1 MKGDKISPIAM
12 SEIKQA
18 RYRVGKES
26 FFKKEEAEH
35 KARTLGFRNRKTF
48 GHYFVKVGK
57 KWMKKN
63 TPTILNSYFEE
74 RVLPNIVRKL
84 EDRHPGINRAD
95 IITKFSLGN
104 IEYSKFTR
112 EVGYS
117 RSEVNW
123 LRNRILEYRATD
135 ASRLFD
141 GEKYELIPGRGLQ
154 KATP

>member
-1 MKGDKISPIAM
+1 M
-12 SEIKQA
+12 SEINAA

-26 FFKKEEAEH
+26 FFKKEEAEK
-35 KARTLGFRNRKTF
+35 KARTRGFLNRKTF

-57 KWMKKN
+57 KWKKKN
-63 TPTILNSYFEE
+63 TATVLNSYFEE

-84 EDRHPGINRAD
+84 EERHPDIDRAD
-95 IITKFSLGN
+95 ILTKFSLGN
-104 IEYSKFTR
+104 IEYSRFTE

-117 RSEVNW
+117 PSEVKW
-123 LRNRILEYRATD
+123 LRNRILEYRAKD

>member
-1 MKGDKISPIAM
+1 M
-12 SEIKQA
+12 SEINAA

-35 KARTLGFRNRKTF
+35 KARTRGFRNRKAF

-117 RSEVNW
+117 QSEINW
-123 LRNRILEYRATD
+123 LRNRILEYRAKD

-154 KATP
+154 RAAP